1 MPTRP
6 SDHIK
11 LFIPGPVEVHPDI
24 LDAQARWMYGHR
36 MPECAALFEA
46 IEPKLQ
52 AVFQTERPVLI
63 SASSGTGLWE
73 GASRNCVRSR
83 VLHCVNGAFSERW
96 AEVSAMNGKEVE
108 VLAAEPGTAI
118 KPAAVAEA
126 LAAGVFDALA
136 VVHNE
141 TSAGVLNPIEDIAR
155 AVRSLPG
162 GDDIVILVDAVSAVS
177 GVDIRPDA
185 WDLDV
190 VLTSSQ
196 KAFALPPGLAFC
208 SVSERAMKRAVTV
221 PNRGYYF
228 DFPTL
233 LKALEKFQTPAT
245 PAISLLWALDLQL
258 DRILAEGLF
267 NRFDR
272 HLAMRD
278 RTLAWARDRDFSL
291 RAEEGYASPTVSC
304 IDNTYG
310 WDIGH
315 LNKFLRTRGMILGNG
330 YGTLKNITWRIG
342 HMGEL
347 TVPDIDTLLGALDD
361 YLAANGDAGSGV
373 SGASRASGG
382 VSGGASTSSTAAGR

>member
-1 MPTRP
+1 MATRP
-6 SDHIK
+6 SDHVK

-36 MPECAALFEA
+36 MPECAALIEA

-52 AVFQTERPVLI
+52 AVFQTARPVLI

-96 AEVSAMNGKEVE
+96 AEVSALNGKDVE
-108 VLAAEPGTAI
+108 VLAAEPGRAI
-118 KPAAVAEA
+118 KPDAVAGA
-126 LAAGVFDALA
+126 LAAGGFDALA

-141 TSAGVLNPIEDIAR
+141 TSAGVLNPLADIAR
-155 AVRSLPG
+155 AVRALPG
-162 GDDIVILVDAVSAVS
+162 GDDIVILVDAVSGVS

-196 KAFALPPGLAFC
+196 KAFALPPGLSFC
-208 SVSERAMKRAVTV
+208 SVSERAVRRAETV

-228 DFPTL
+228 DFLSL
-233 LKALEKFQTPAT
+233 LKSLEKFQTPAT

-258 DRILAEGLF
+258 DRILAEGLEH
-267 NRFDR
+267 RFRR

-278 RTLAWARDRDFSL
+278 RTLAWARDRDFSV
-291 RAEEGYASPTVSC
+291 RAEAGYESPTVSC

-310 WDIGH
+310 WNIGD
-315 LNKFLRTRGMILGNG
+315 LNTFLRTRGMILGNG

-347 TVPDIDTLLGALDD
+347 DVPDVEALLGAIDD
-361 YLAANGDAGSGV
+361 YIAAHPT
-373 SGASRASGG
+373 SGG
-382 VSGGASTSSTAAGR
+382 GR